1 MQILLRVSRGF
12 GVVSGLLLF
21 ILSFIIFVDVLVRWL
36 AGRPIV
42 GVYESSEV
50 VFVAITFLA
59 LALVQCEERHIRI
72 PTLVERLPDRCRGFL
87 DAFADLAGF
96 SFFALILWLAAVDWL
111 EAWRGHFVRPGL
123 IEIPNTLHLGFI
135 VVGSFLVCAIY
146 ITSSLARLRRLF
158 AYSTAVEGAT

>member
-1 MQILLRVSRGF
+1 MQTLLRVSRGF

-21 ILSFIIFVDVLVRWL
+21 ILSFIIFVDVLIRWL

-50 VFVAITFLA
+50 AFVAITFLA
-59 LALVQCEERHIRI
+59 LALVQCQDRHIRI
-72 PTLVERLPDRCRGFL
+72 PTLVERLPDRFRGFL

-135 VVGSFLVCAIY
+135 VVGSFLVGAIY
-146 ITSSLARLRRLF
+146 ITSSIAHIRRFLADLT
-158 AYSTAVEGAT
+158 SVGGA